1 MTAERGNSIQSPQ
14 NASITRIGGGARNAI
29 DYGFT
34 TNDVSSFD
42 LHQSFVVA
50 IGNSMDAST
59 ADKMTLAD
67 PCSPPKVISVSQF
80 SKGEVDL

>member
-1 MTAERGNSIQSPQ
+1 MGG
-14 NASITRIGGGARNAI
+14 IGGLRNVM
-29 DYGFT
+29 DHGFT

-50 IGNSMDAST
+50 IGNSMEAST

-67 PCSPPKVISVSQF
+67 PCLPPQVISVSQF
-80 SKGEVDL
+80 SKGEVDLSAIKETNNL